1 MVCGLHHFI
10 VFGSLFAIR
19 QMNLAAP
26 LQHGRLLESIICES
40 RDQDIELERF
50 VREAVVLRT
59 MMGVPSR
66 LSQFVAG

>member
-1 MVCGLHHFI
+1 
-10 VFGSLFAIR
+10 
-19 QMNLAAP
+19 MNLAAP